1 MGKLIIMEL
10 DGLKQLVEASEDRLN
25 GVIYVEL
32 QTFERNR
39 RVLKLFITPR
49 FKNKCKKGRVWK
61 SKQMLTALK
70 NAEYG
75 FDEVRSHSPGGND
88 GIFVLSRDYKPK
100 NEIMKKVF
108 DQFIDKKHSGAEEIS
123 RELNLPLATLIP
135 VRLVSH
141 HMRLLGLLARGDIL
155 DQLVLVDY
163 DDAK

>member
-1 MGKLIIMEL
+1 MEL
-10 DGLKQLVEASEDRLN
+10 DELRQLVEAAENRLD
-25 GVIYVEL
+25 GAVCVEL
-32 QTFERNR
+32 QTFERNGR
-39 RVLKLFITPR
+39 ALKLFITR
-49 FKNKCKKGRVWK
+49 RLKNKCKKGRVWK

-100 NEIMKKVF
+100 NEMIKKIF
-108 DQFIDKKHSGAEEIS
+108 DQFIDKKESGVEEIS
-123 RELNLPLATLIP
+123 KELNVPLATLIP

-141 HMRLLGLLARGDIL
+141 HMRLLGLLVRGNVL

-163 DDAK
+163 DDTK